1 MCFRCCPEE
10 EIYYSSGE
18 KERRSMVSAK
28 EATVVSD
35 KKRLQ
40 LMTRA
45 HFCEGLAKAATYSH
59 PPDISVDSPSYNL
72 LILLILLRSILVP
85 IDLVAL
91 VSYDI
96 FHYYDSLY
104 VVL

>member
-18 KERRSMVSAK
+18 KERRSVVSAK

-59 PPDISVDSPSYNL
+59 PPDISVGSPSYNL
-72 LILLILLRSILVP
+72 LILLLRSILVP

-96 FHYYDSLY
+96 FRYYDSL
-104 VVL
+104 